1 MKDVC
6 TDVWYQAVCYSGNM
20 MLPTSELLVH
30 IYIAK
35 SARLQEKE
43 EVGGG
48 GVEEMEGRKVRMMG

>member
-1 MKDVC
+1 
-6 TDVWYQAVCYSGNM
+6 M

-48 GVEEMEGRKVRMMG
+48 GGVEEMEGRKVRMMG

>member
-1 MKDVC
+1 
-6 TDVWYQAVCYSGNM
+6 M